1 MSRLFSG
8 FPSVNDLLESAPL
21 KGVVER
27 VGRNRVVSETARF
40 LDRVRLQAQ
49 SAAQQAF
56 GLSAQDLA
64 QRVARWIAAS
74 TPSGQRSIINATG
87 VLLPGDL
94 AGPPLATEAIDA
106 MAHSGG
112 AYQAGDQMS
121 AVSSLLA
128 RHTGCEAALVFPTA
142 SAALL
147 SSFAALAAGREV
159 LLRRGELERDAQE
172 VSLDELARC
181 AGVTLREVGSIN
193 ETSLADF
200 ERAGGQNTAAILS
213 IALRHSPLSS
223 NTSPDLGQLA
233 GLAARNNVPL
243 IADLGWSG
251 VLDMSG
257 YGITGLTTARA
268 ARDCGAELV
277 VLRGH
282 GCLGGPACGILTG
295 RSSLIERIAAHPYA
309 KAAQARAPV
318 LAALAATLELH
329 ESTTTA
335 EQHIPLLNLLST
347 SVENL
352 KLRAERLAPQMA
364 AVNGIAS
371 AEVVETRIPLATRR
385 VPGEELPSWA
395 IALIPTTG
403 SVTELAAQL
412 LGGTQAI
419 AARVDAGRVLLDL
432 RSVAPKY
439 DLALVDA
446 VTALAGPVEQAVP

>member
-8 FPSVNDLLESAPL
+8 LPSVNDLLESAPL
-21 KGVVER
+21 KGVIER

-56 GLSAQDLA
+56 QFTTQDLA

-74 TPSGQRSIINATG
+74 APSGQRSIINATG
-87 VLLPGDL
+87 VLLPAHL

-106 MAHSGG
+106 MAHCGG
-112 AYQAGDQMS
+112 AYQAGDQLA

-128 RHTGCEAALVFPTA
+128 RHTGCEATLVFPSA
-142 SAALL
+142 SAAMLASL
-147 SSFAALAAGREV
+147 AALTSGREV
-159 LLRRGELERDAQE
+159 LLRRGELERDPQE
-172 VSLDELARC
+172 IPLDELARC
-181 AGVTLREVGSIN
+181 AGATLREVGSIN
-193 ETSLADF
+193 ETALSDF
-200 ERAGGQNTAAILS
+200 EQASGSSTAAIVS
-213 IALRHSPLSS
+213 IAPRHSTLSNGS
-223 NTSPDLGQLA
+223 SPDVQQLA
-233 GLAARNNVPL
+233 GLSQRRNVPL

-251 VLDMSG
+251 VLDLST
-257 YGITGLTTARA
+257 YGLTGLTTAKA
-268 ARDCGAELV
+268 ARDSGADLIII
-277 VLRGH
+277 RGH

-295 RSSLIERIAAHPYA
+295 LSSLIERVAAHPYA
-309 KAAQARAPV
+309 KAARATPPV

-329 ESTTTA
+329 ESTTSA

-364 AVNGIAS
+364 VVSGIAG
-371 AEVVETRIPLATRR
+371 AEVLETRVPVATRH

-395 IALIPTTG
+395 IALTPANG
-403 SVTELAAQL
+403 PAAELVAQL
-412 LGGTQAI
+412 LAGTQAI
-419 AARVDAGRVLLDL
+419 AAGVEAERVLLDL

-446 VTALAGPVEQAVP
+446 VTALGTPVEQAVP